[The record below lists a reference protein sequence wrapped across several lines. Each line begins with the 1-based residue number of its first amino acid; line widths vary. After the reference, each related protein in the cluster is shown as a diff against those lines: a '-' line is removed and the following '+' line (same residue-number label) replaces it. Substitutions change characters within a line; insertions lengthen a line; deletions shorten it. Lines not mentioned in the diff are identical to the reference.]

1 MSVKGFLIDLDGV
14 LYIEE
19 TSIPGAPDA
28 VNWLRNR
35 GYPFRFLTNTTI
47 KSRDELVQKLN
58 LFGLEAKPEEVFS
71 TCVVAAKWL
80 AKHEISRVQLLIPE
94 NAQVDFGGFEIT
106 DDRPDAVVVGDLG
119 RGFSYDVLNNAFL
132 AIRHG
137 ARLVALQKNRFWRTE
152 KGPAL
157 DVGPWVAALEYA
169 AETEATVV
177 GKPNPSYF
185 ETALEDLGL
194 PASEVA
200 MIGDDIHTDIV
211 GAQLVGTKTILV
223 KTGKYEFDRGK
234 PQDIRPDWILDSIA
248 DLPAFLEPIGVGSD
262 D

>member
-19 TSIPGAPDA
+19 KSIPGAPDA

-47 KSRDELVQKLN
+47 KSRGELVQKLN
-58 LFGLEAKPEEVFS
+58 FLGLEAKPEEVFS
-71 TCVVAAKWL
+71 TCVVAAMWL

-94 NAQVDFGGFEIT
+94 NAQVDFGGLEIT
-106 DDRPDAVVVGDLG
+106 DHRPDAVVVGDLG

-169 AETEATVV
+169 TESEATVV

-200 MIGDDIHTDIV
+200 MIGDDIHTDIA

-223 KTGKYEFDRGK
+223 RTGKYEFDRGK
-234 PQDIRPDWILDSIA
+234 TQNIQPDWILDSIGE
-248 DLPAFLEPIGVGSD
+248 LPQFLSKKT
-262 D
+262 

>member
-1 MSVKGFLIDLDGV
+1 MSLEGFLIDLDGV
-14 LYIEE
+14 IYIEE
-19 TSIPGAPDA
+19 TLIPGAPDA
-28 VNWLRNR
+28 LNWLRNR

-71 TCVVAAKWL
+71 TCVVAARWL
-80 AKHEISRVQLLIPE
+80 AKQGLSRVQLLLPE
-94 NAQVDFGGFEIT
+94 NSQQDFRELEIT

-119 RGFSYDVLNNAFL
+119 RGFSYDVLNSAFL
-132 AIRHG
+132 AIRRG

-169 AETEATVV
+169 AETEASVV

-194 PASEVA
+194 PANRVA

-211 GAQLVGTKTILV
+211 GAQSVGSKTILV
-223 KTGKYEFDRGK
+223 KTGKYEFDHGK
-234 PQDIRPDWILDSIA
+234 AQNIQPDWILDSIGE
-248 DLPAFLEPIGVGSD
+248 LPQFLSKKT
-262 D
+262 